1 MLYQRWRVIYLKL
14 ERLAIDASQKT
25 GRSIKWTEA
34 LSYMIDHYA
43 KDAAID
49 MVSQEELK
57 KKNNVIPFPAFS
69 RLPAKE
75 RKDTV

>member
-1 MLYQRWRVIYLKL
+1 MAEKRKSYNVPNEKYLKL
-14 ERLAIDASQKT
+14 ERLAIDASQKI
-25 GRSIKWTEA
+25 GRSIKWTEV

-57 KKNNVIPFPAFS
+57 KTKAM
-69 RLPAKE
+69 
-75 RKDTV
+75 